1 MLNLTRTGL
10 LLTLSADTI
19 PARGSS
25 DVPVLF
31 INDEDTYE
39 GYLIQPLAGWYEK
52 GQKRAVVCEY
62 TNERILIPAAA
73 FQQNGE
79 VMLAVALI
87 DPEDAN
93 HIEVTH
99 PITPCVVNAPYDP
112 TELPDA
118 DTWQKAVCSLVT
130 QLTEPI
136 KAEAQEAFGT
146 AESALQKADAALRVS
161 GEAKKEVTDKIEELD
176 NMVMNG
182 DFDGASILSGPV
194 DPSNDIGKDGDL
206 YINELTGR
214 WFSKEDGAW
223 ADKGSLKGA
232 DGSGKVLVGSDV
244 QSAVSE
250 TLLLKT
256 QDAIESVDL
265 ISLAALLDAAGN
277 AATASDTAI
286 IKHEDQN
293 LKDFI
298 NKRIY
303 KAPEGYEITAN
314 GIISLRDIDARAIAC
329 NGWYYCTNCT
339 GLPIN
344 GSGFLEVMMHPTSDL
359 YAAQSFI
366 SAGTGAEF
374 KRNKTNGTWSA
385 WVQITGDGASIPN
398 NDEVPAMISG
408 SGWKAFKFPSGALIQ
423 TMSTTRTVTITNKYG
438 SLWFGYVPAV
448 ADYPVPFVGENP
460 VNFVTLTDNNLISL
474 VTYGQSLIN
483 FSNKKS
489 LYAYSQAEQ
498 AAPYTILINL
508 ASIGRWKA

>member
-62 TNERILIPAAA
+62 TNGRILIPAAA

-79 VMLAVALI
+79 IMLAVALI

-93 HIEVTH
+93 HVEVTH
-99 PITPCVVNAPYDP
+99 PITPCVVNAPHDP

-130 QLTEPI
+130 QLMEPI
-136 KAEAQEAFGT
+136 KAEAQEAVGT

-161 GEAKKEVTDKIEELD
+161 GETKKEVTDKIEELD

-206 YINELTGR
+206 YINELTGH

-232 DGSGKVLVGSDV
+232 DGNGKVLVGSDV

-256 QDAIESVDL
+256 QDAPGSMSSV
-265 ISLAALLDAAGN
+265 SLATILDAAGN

-303 KAPEGYEITAN
+303 KAPEGYELTAN
-314 GIISLRDIDARAIAC
+314 GIISLRDIDVGAVVC
-329 NGWYYCTNCT
+329 SGWYYCTNCT

-374 KRNKTNGTWSA
+374 KRNKVGGTWGRWLLTAGEVLLWSGSA
-385 WVQITGDGASIPN
+385 Q
-398 NDEVPAMISG
+398 EVDSEINLSHSKDMFGTLAVTISG
-408 SGWKAFKFPSGALIQ
+408 IKISASNSADLI
-423 TMSTTRTVTITNKYG
+423 
-438 SLWFGYVPAV
+438 P
-448 ADYPVPFVGENP
+448 
-460 VNFVTLTDNNLISL
+460 FVTLFNYRTDKTALIKTAIFTVVNSKKL
-474 VTYGQSLIN
+474 TLFSSSGQIN
-483 FSNKKS
+483 FNYASNSDFVK
-489 LYAYSQAEQ
+489 LPVTAIY
-498 AAPYTILINL
+498 
-508 ASIGRWKA
+508 GRP